1 MYQKKPWLKYY
12 GDVPE
17 HVDYPEITLYEAVMK
32 TVKKNPDAIAYDF
45 LGYTSTYGRFSEEID
60 KCADALAALGLKKG
74 DSITISMPT
83 SPQGIICFYAVNKLG
98 GVASMIHPLSPPK
111 EIEFYLNISKSK
123 FALTIDA
130 FYGNFNQVMHAT
142 GCKKLILAR
151 IPDYLGLIKRVGFN
165 LTKGRKIPKV
175 PADDRVIWW
184 KDMMSGTYP
193 KAPMANMNTHDTAV
207 ILYSGGTTGVPKGIM
222 LSHYNF
228 ISEGMMVSCWGKLN
242 ETDKVLAILP
252 IFHGFGLGVCVN
264 AAFMG
269 GGRSI
274 LVPQFTPE
282 DVARLIKSKRPTFV
296 IGVPTLYQALNKNKD
311 FQKTDLSCLRGC
323 FSGADTLPREVKEEF
338 EAIVKRQGGNVKLLE
353 GYGLTEAVTA
363 IMATPLSEY
372 RENSIGIPFPDID
385 AKVVKMGTTD
395 DIAVGEEGELCVKGP
410 AVMLG
415 YLDKPDETAKVLKKH
430 ADGNEWLHTGDMVHM
445 DEDGFFFFKQRIK
458 RMIKSSGV
466 NVYPGQVEDV
476 LRKHPAVDM
485 ACVIGVPDKSQVSR
499 VKAFVVLKDTSKES
513 REMADELIRHC
524 AEHLLKWSCPREI
537 EFRGDLPKTL
547 VGKVAFNVLEEEE
560 KSKLRAA
567 GEFAG

>member
-1 MYQKKPWLKYY
+1 MKTLRRYGIPSLMIETYAGRAQFQRKPDRNAHRCVHGDHQARAAPDGDLRDTGPRRLLQIQTSIQRIRNVPKKPWLVLR
-12 GDVPE
+12 DMPITSIIRN
-17 HVDYPEITLYEAVMK
+17 YPLEAVMR
-32 TVKKNPDAIAYDF
+32 TVASDAIAYDF
-45 LGYTSTYGRFSEEID
+45 LGYTSTYRRFAEEID

-228 ISEGMMVSCWGKLN
+228 ISEGMMVSCWGNLN

-296 IGVPTLYQALNKNKD
+296 IGVPTLYQALNKIRI
-311 FQKTDLSCLRGC
+311 FR
-323 FSGADTLPREVKEEF
+323 
-338 EAIVKRQGGNVKLLE
+338 KR
-353 GYGLTEAVTA
+353 TFRACAAVLA
-363 IMATPLSEY
+363 AP
-372 RENSIGIPFPDID
+372 
-385 AKVVKMGTTD
+385 
-395 DIAVGEEGELCVKGP
+395 
-410 AVMLG
+410 
-415 YLDKPDETAKVLKKH
+415 
-430 ADGNEWLHTGDMVHM
+430 
-445 DEDGFFFFKQRIK
+445 
-458 RMIKSSGV
+458 
-466 NVYPGQVEDV
+466 
-476 LRKHPAVDM
+476 
-485 ACVIGVPDKSQVSR
+485 
-499 VKAFVVLKDTSKES
+499 
-513 REMADELIRHC
+513 IR
-524 AEHLLKWSCPREI
+524 CPVR
-537 EFRGDLPKTL
+537 
-547 VGKVAFNVLEEEE
+547 
-560 KSKLRAA
+560 
-567 GEFAG
+567 